1 MRRRI
6 SLALVAGMLAIGVAA
21 APVAASGPGTIA
33 GIASSNPN
41 FTTLVTALSC
51 TGLVPAVNDPDSA
64 KLTVFAPT
72 NAAFGKLGLNAKNI
86 CWLPKGLLTKI
97 LTYHVAPGALLAS
110 DVVSAKKIQML
121 NGLYVFPSV
130 RTSGAYLN
138 WYAKISTTNI
148 QASNGVIHV
157 IDSVLIPYSFR

>member
-1 MRRRI
+1 ME
-6 SLALVAGMLAIGVAA
+6 AT
-21 APVAASGPGTIA
+21 TIA
-33 GIASSNPN
+33 GIASGNPN

-51 TGLVPAVNDPDSA
+51 TGLVGAVDNKDPNAA

-86 CWLPKGLLTKI
+86 CWLPKSLLTKI
-97 LTYHVAPGALLAS
+97 LTYHVAPGALIAS

-121 NGLYVFPSV
+121 NGLYVVPSV

-138 WYAKISTTNI
+138 WYAKISATDI
-148 QASNGVIHV
+148 HASNGVIHV
-157 IDSVLIPYSFR
+157 IDAVLIPYSVR